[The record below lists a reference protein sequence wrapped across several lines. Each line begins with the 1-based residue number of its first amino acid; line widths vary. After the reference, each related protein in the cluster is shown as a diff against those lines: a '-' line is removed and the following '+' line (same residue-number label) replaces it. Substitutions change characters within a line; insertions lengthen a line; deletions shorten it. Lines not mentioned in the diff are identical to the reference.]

1 MAQGTVKWFNGE
13 KGFGFIT
20 PEDGSKDL
28 FVHFS
33 AIQGSGYRS
42 LDENQS
48 VEYEL
53 VDSLAAKGCRRLVID
68 SLTALATACEDE
80 QRFSEFIHS
89 LLNRCAQAGIST
101 LLTLDVPDLFGQ
113 HRLTQLGIAHLS
125 DNLVLLHYVRNGP
138 KLDRTMTVLKS
149 RANEKLPE
157 NRKFV
162 STSEGVEVG

>member
-48 VEYEL
+48 VEFD
-53 VDSLAAKGCRRLVID
+53 VVQGDKGPQ
-68 SLTALATACEDE
+68 ATNG
-80 QRFSEFIHS
+80 R
-89 LLNRCAQAGIST
+89 
-101 LLTLDVPDLFGQ
+101 
-113 HRLTQLGIAHLS
+113 
-125 DNLVLLHYVRNGP
+125 VL
-138 KLDRTMTVLKS
+138 
-149 RANEKLPE
+149 
-157 NRKFV
+157 
-162 STSEGVEVG
+162 